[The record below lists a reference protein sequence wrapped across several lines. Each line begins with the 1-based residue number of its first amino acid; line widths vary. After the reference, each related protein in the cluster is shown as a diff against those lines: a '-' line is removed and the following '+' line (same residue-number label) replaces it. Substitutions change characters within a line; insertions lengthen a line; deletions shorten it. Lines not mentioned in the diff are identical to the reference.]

1 MKKTR
6 FSRRRQAA
14 HPTARLILLGLLCGG
29 LSAPVMAQDSLF
41 QMLFPWLR
49 SQPQQQPRPQQPPQ
63 ATPQPVPLPAA
74 PAQRPVQPPAPLQ
87 ANLPP
92 TRSVPQVPGKTQ
104 LPEPEA
110 EKYPVRNRVKYDNSL
125 DRRLMYTLQNARR
138 INDIRWLL
146 DEGANPN
153 YVDETGASPV
163 YVAVR
168 SGWVQLAE
176 MLREAGGDFIR
187 PTADGTTTLH
197 IAVAAG
203 QMKMAQYLV
212 DLGCSVNAK
221 TNKGWLPLH
230 HAARFGHVELARYM
244 LQLGNDPNARNSDGL
259 TPLQLAEHARHMQVV
274 HLLRPHTN
282 MGIAGAGGNPGQATG
297 LFGTFR

>member
-1 MKKTR
+1 
-6 FSRRRQAA
+6 
-14 HPTARLILLGLLCGG
+14 
-29 LSAPVMAQDSLF
+29 MAQDSLF
-41 QMLFPWLR
+41 QMLFPWLK
-49 SQPQQQPRPQQPPQ
+49 PQQQPQQPQPQ
-63 ATPQPVPLPAA
+63 APRSPQPVAPAPAA
-74 PAQRPVQPPAPLQ
+74 PVQRPTQPAAPLQ
-87 ANLPP
+87 ASPP
-92 TRSVPQVPGKTQ
+92 PARSVPQVSGKTL

-212 DLGCSVNAK
+212 DLGCNVNAK

-274 HLLRPHTN
+274 YLLRPHTN
-282 MGIAGAGGNPGQATG
+282 LGIAGASGSPGQSTG
-297 LFGTFR
+297 LFGAFR